1 MEERQKS
8 VFYRDERWLRMGTFL
23 VLFVLSISLFFWVKY
38 ANEGRLLSL
47 SDRIIKNFRESLDYE
62 MVNLL
67 SFSMALSEDGELKN
81 ALLEDD
87 EAKGYEILS
96 SITQRFKK
104 YTHLKSLRI
113 QIITPDFFIFARS
126 WDEGFEGM
134 PLWWFRDDLDVL
146 NKKREPKVGV
156 ETGRLL
162 TFKATIPIRSGT
174 RLLGYLEVI
183 TLLDEFAQKL
193 HQKGIE
199 LFVMMDEKYLKKAE
213 LMQDFPRVGAYVV
226 SNRNYN
232 QALLNHLGKLDWKQ
246 LLSENY
252 LYDKQTLFLSEPMYN
267 GEGKQI
273 GYYIFAIAEDAMK
286 RYEKAKSGFS
296 LLSQFSNEDI
306 EKVVETWRN
315 PAESYRNLEDKELV
329 ELLPKLHKEDKKELE
344 LKAKSILRT
353 YSKEELIDI
362 ILTSEHKEKKVG
374 VVK

>member
-8 VFYRDERWLRMGTFL
+8 VFYRYERWLRMGTFL